1 MEKLKDEEIIALI
14 LKGKAQ
20 LYSELVLRYQNK
32 LFSTIYHY
40 THDYED
46 TKDLAQEIFIKV
58 YNNLHKYNSKASF
71 STWIYRIAVNSC
83 IDWTRKRR
91 LVTVS
96 AFETD
101 ENEEIHILENIS
113 DDTPSPEDVLLKEE
127 YKTTVKNIVMELP
140 DIYKTVVILYYYE
153 DFSPKE
159 ISDILNIPKK
169 TIDSRLYRARDILKS
184 RIINMEYGGG
194 AFELQ

>member
-1 MEKLKDEEIIALI
+1 MVEKLKDEEIIVLI
-14 LKGKAQ
+14 LKGKEQ
-20 LYSELVLRYQNK
+20 LYSELVLRYQNR

-40 THDYED
+40 TRDYED
-46 TKDLAQEIFIKV
+46 AKDLAQEIFIKV
-58 YNNLHKYNSKASF
+58 YNNLHKYNNKASF
-71 STWIYRIAVNSC
+71 STWFYRIAVNSC

-96 AFETD
+96 TFETD
-101 ENEEIHILENIS
+101 ENEEIHILEHIS

-127 YKTTVKNIVMELP
+127 YKTTIKNIVMDLP
-140 DIYKTVVILYYYE
+140 EIYKTVVILYYYE
-153 DFSPKE
+153 DFSPRE

-184 RIINMEYGGG
+184 RITNMEYGGG
-194 AFELQ
+194 AFEL